1 LFTACRRCYEARM
14 HQKLAFGPVV
24 WSLLGGLVFIA
35 IVLLVETLIARPER
49 GSRIREWAEHMLLRL
64 NQAAVIV
71 LFSALVLSA
80 LFLLLTR
87 IVEPLLGFFSGTLS
101 EQQLK
106 LGAAIAIIEL
116 LAIFS
121 VAFALLFVRAAKDDP
136 PNLETNWG
144 GFGESLGGWTISTSL
159 AYLIGAVAFAVAL
172 AAVSIA
178 TLQPVNQPTPAS
190 TPSPTPTPPALGAQ
204 RNDGAVTSS
213 SNPWLSN
220 HPTFTYAPNVSCGS
234 TSTAH
239 SHPLRKHLPT
249 GDKCP
254 PNAVSPCL

>member
-1 LFTACRRCYEARM
+1 MR
-14 HQKLAFGPVV
+14 QQLAFGLLV
-24 WSLLGGLVFIA
+24 WSLFAGLVFIA
-35 IVLLVETLIARPER
+35 IVLLVETWIARPDR
-49 GSRIREWAEHMLLRL
+49 GIKLRDWAERMLLRL
-64 NQAAVIV
+64 NQAAIIL
-71 LFSALVLSA
+71 LFSALLLSA

-87 IVEPLLGFFSGTLS
+87 IVEPLLGFFNGTLS
-101 EQQLK
+101 EQKLK
-106 LGAAIAIIEL
+106 LGVAVAVIEL
-116 LAIFS
+116 LAIFA
-121 VAFALLFVRAAKDDP
+121 VAFVLMFVRAVKDAP

-190 TPSPTPTPPALGAQ
+190 IPSPTPTPPALGAQ
-204 RNDGAVTSS
+204 RDDGAVTSS
-213 SNPWLSN
+213 SSPSLSN

-234 TSTAH
+234 TSTVH

-249 GDKCP
+249 ADKCP
-254 PNAVSPCL
+254 PNAVSPGGLETK